1 MNNIF
6 DEAIEVLESSKSITG
21 FSCDYPEAIKAIKLG
36 KLYKELAEIRNEQ
49 IGIAIN
55 KNKLSFIDRGC
66 LIGQDVEIVKEI
78 EAIENE

>member
-36 KLYKELAEIRNEQ
+36 KLYKELHTLIPYMPGLSDESKLRIKEIN
-49 IGIAIN
+49 
-55 KNKLSFIDRGC
+55 
-66 LIGQDVEIVKEI
+66 KEI
-78 EAIENE
+78 EGLENEF